1 MIDRNKMPIKIGIIN
16 CYSDEPTSAPSAS
29 YFSDIVEDTTII
41 NICSGEKIE
50 NTNDYDAYI
59 ISGSRT
65 CYENKD
71 SWIKYLRE
79 IVKQIY
85 DENIPCLAVCFGHQ
99 VVADIFGGNTVRNRN
114 GEEGF
119 QDVPTTMGE
128 EAIRL
133 FKGLPNPVKVF
144 QSHNDA
150 VMKAPPGSIQVI
162 YNEKCVQYYQ
172 FGSIYSIQSH
182 PEIDI
187 TAAKQF
193 AKRDN
198 KVVKIILNGVN
209 EINIRSRRILENFSN
224 IVEKSI

>member
-119 QDVPTTMGE
+119 QDVPTTLGE

-187 TAAKQF
+187 MAAKQF

-198 KVVKIILNGVN
+198 KDVKTILNGVN

>member
-1 MIDRNKMPIKIGIIN
+1 MSIKIGILN
-16 CYSDEPTSAPSAS
+16 CYSDEPKSAPSAHLFADNIS
-29 YFSDIVEDTTII
+29 NSKII
-41 NICSGEKIE
+41 NHCHGEKI
-50 NTNDYDAYI
+50 DDISQYKGYI
-59 ISGSRT
+59 ISGSRS
-65 CYENKD
+65 CYRDQDE
-71 SWIKYLRE
+71 WIIDLQQLIKN
-79 IVKQIY
+79 IHKQ
-85 DENIPCLAVCFGHQ
+85 DLPCLAVCFGHQ
-99 VVADIFGGNTVRNRN
+99 LVAHTFGGNTVKNLAS
-114 GEEGF
+114 EEGF
-119 QDVPTTMGE
+119 QDVPIKMGE
-128 EAIRL
+128 EPVRL
-133 FKGLPNPVKVF
+133 FEGLSNPVKVF

-187 TAAKQF
+187 TAAQQF

-198 KVVKIILNGVN
+198 KDVKTILNAVN

>member
-50 NTNDYDAYI
+50 NSNDYDAYI

-85 DENIPCLAVCFGHQ
+85 DENIPCLAICFGHQ
-99 VVADIFGGNTVRNRN
+99 VVADIFGGNTVRNCN

-198 KVVKIILNGVN
+198 KDVKIILNGVN

>member
-1 MIDRNKMPIKIGIIN
+1 MPIKIGIIN

-50 NTNDYDAYI
+50 NSNDYDAYI

-128 EAIRL
+128 EVIRL